1 MTTTKTMTLLAL
13 VAAASA
19 TSGCTSLGHAL
30 GAGKVSPD
38 EFRVVSQAPLTLP
51 PDYSLRPPQ
60 PGAARP
66 QELQP
71 TEDARQTLFGQ
82 DVGANASQGERQ
94 LVTDAHA
101 DATDPNI
108 RDTVDFEN
116 QGVVHRN
123 QGFVDRLLSF
133 GGGGST
139 AGATPAAPLNAQAEQ
154 QRLADEDSIRRAT
167 GGGQVIIQRDSG
179 GFKLPGT

>member
-1 MTTTKTMTLLAL
+1 MTTTKTITLLAL
-13 VAAASA
+13 VAAAAS
-19 TSGCTSLGHAL
+19 TSGCAAISRAV
-30 GAGKVSPD
+30 GAGKASPD

-51 PDYSLRPPQ
+51 PDYSLRPPA
-60 PGAARP
+60 PGAPRP

-71 TEDARQTLFGQ
+71 TDEARQSLFGQ
-82 DVGANASQGERQ
+82 DVGAQASQGERQ
-94 LVTDAHA
+94 LVADAHA

-108 RDTVDFEN
+108 RDTVDFES
-116 QGVVHRN
+116 QGIVHRN

-139 AGATPAAPLNAQAEQ
+139 ASPLDPQAEQ

-167 GGGQVIIQRDSG
+167 GGGQVIIQRDGG